1 MEFIMTKN
9 RAVRMMQ
16 SLRARKRRKIVK
28 GIKKKVTK
36 RYYAHMRHLREKYKK
51 IRDRHHDE

>member
-1 MEFIMTKN
+1 MTKN

>member
-1 MEFIMTKN
+1 MEITMTKN